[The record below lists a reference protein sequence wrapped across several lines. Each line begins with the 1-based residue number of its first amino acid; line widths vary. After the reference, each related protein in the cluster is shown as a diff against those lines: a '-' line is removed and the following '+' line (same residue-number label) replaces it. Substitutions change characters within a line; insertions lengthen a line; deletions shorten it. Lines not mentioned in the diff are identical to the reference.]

1 MNRKVFSVLFLLL
14 IPFLSVSGCDD
25 EGPTG
30 TGGVF
35 FRYPTVVMETTLG
48 DIVVELYIFKAPET
62 VRNFL
67 EYVGDGFYNGSI
79 FHRVI
84 RSFIVQGGGYNENLE
99 LIPTRDPIENEA
111 ANGLKNKKYTLSM
124 ARTNVVNSA
133 TSQFFFNTVDNPG
146 LDHRDDTDMGYGY
159 CVFGE
164 IIEGMDVLDTINV
177 VETTIVGDFHD
188 VPVEPVFIIRIIRKR

>member
-1 MNRKVFSVLFLLL
+1 MKRKLFSALSLLL
-14 IPFLSVSGCDD
+14 ILFLPVSGCDD

-35 FRYPTVVMETTLG
+35 YRYPTVVMETTLG
-48 DIVVELYIFKAPET
+48 DIMVEFYIFKAPET

-67 EYVGDGFYNGSI
+67 EYVGDGFYNGLI

-99 LIPTRDPIENEA
+99 LMPTRDPVRNEA
-111 ANGLKNKKYTLSM
+111 DNGLSNIKGTIAMGRKLEK
-124 ARTNVVNSA
+124 NSA
-133 TSQFFFNTVDNPG
+133 TSQFFFNTVNNPG
-146 LDHRDDTDMGYGY
+146 LDYRDDTDIGYGY

-164 IIEGMDVLDTINV
+164 IIEGMDVLDAISM
-177 VETTIVGDFHD
+177 VETTTVGDFHD
-188 VPVEPVFIIRIIRKR
+188 VPVEPVFIIRIYRVR